1 MPRTRL
7 TYSSPE
13 EDGVPGATRVAGRP
27 TQLGSRAMKL
37 HLIDGTYELF
47 RSYFGAP
54 NREAPDGRE
63 VGGTYGIVAS
73 TLSLLA
79 EPGVTHVAAAF
90 DSVIESFRNE
100 IYPGYKTSAGIE
112 QELLDQFPL
121 AERALRAVGV
131 RVWSMYDYETD
142 DAIAT
147 AAVRWADDVDQVVV
161 LSPDKDMAQLY
172 GHPNVVGYDR
182 RRGIVIDVAAVIEK
196 FGVVPESIPDYLA
209 LVGDAA
215 DGFPG
220 LPGWGAKSAATVL
233 GRYGTIEE
241 IPLEPSRWDVAVR
254 GADKL
259 AATLKLGMGEALLYR
274 FLAQLRR
281 DVPLTDRLEDLEWR
295 GVPRQP
301 FLELCEELGF
311 DTLAD
316 RPHRWAP
323 EPENAASDDR

>member
-1 MPRTRL
+1 
-7 TYSSPE
+7 
-13 EDGVPGATRVAGRP
+13 
-27 TQLGSRAMKL
+27 MKL
-37 HLIDGTYELF
+37 HLIDATYELF
-47 RSYFGAP
+47 RSYFGVP
-54 NREAPDGRE
+54 NRQAPDGRE

-100 IYPGYKTSAGIE
+100 VYPTYKSGEGIE
-112 QELLDQFPL
+112 AELLAQFPL
-121 AERALRAVGV
+121 AERAMRAIGV
-131 RVWSMYDYETD
+131 KVWSMYDYETD

-182 RRGIVIDVAAVIEK
+182 RRGAFIDVAEVIEK

-220 LPGWGAKSAATVL
+220 LPGWGAKSAAAVL
-233 GRYGTIEE
+233 GRYGTLEE
-241 IPLEPSRWDVAVR
+241 IPLEAARWDVAVR

-259 AATLKLGMGEALLYR
+259 ATTLKLGMGQALLYR

-295 GVPRQP
+295 GVPRRP
-301 FLELCEELGF
+301 FLDLCEELGF

-316 RPHRWAP
+316 RPHRWAD
-323 EPENAASDDR
+323 E